1 MGRKIRYKKGRAI
14 AFIISIIL
22 VVGLAAFSVFQISKV
37 DTLTQDLVA
46 AQEESSRLSSRLE
59 TAEQQNQA
67 LQDNYDS
74 LEKQLSSLQ
83 SQYDDLTS
91 QDTADQT
98 SVEAEDNQSSGEKVA
113 YLTFD
118 DGPSS
123 VTSRLL
129 DVLDDLNVKATFFVA
144 FGGSDTPEKRDI
156 LKEESD
162 AGHVV
167 GVHTWTHDYYTIY
180 ANEQNFLDDFNK
192 MKEVIIESTGKNPN
206 VSRFPGGASNT
217 VSITASGGEEI
228 MPRLAELVHDMGF
241 QFFDWNAGGYDAET
255 PYPTP
260 DELANRVV
268 RDAEGRDTV
277 VILLHDTHDFTVD
290 AIPDIV
296 QELRNE
302 GFTFKTLT
310 PDSPAVQQPFAKAN
324 NS

>member
-1 MGRKIRYKKGRAI
+1 MGRRIRYKRGRSV
-14 AFIISIIL
+14 AFIISIVL
-22 VVGLAAFSVFQISKV
+22 VVGLAVFSAFQVSKV
-37 DTLTQDLVA
+37 DTLTQDLAA
-46 AQEESSRLSSRLE
+46 AQEESGRLSSQLDA
-59 TAEQQNQA
+59 TQQQNQA
-67 LQDNYDS
+67 LQDDYDAIK
-74 LEKQLSSLQ
+74 EQLSSLQ
-83 SQYDDLTS
+83 SQYDTLQN

-98 SVEAEDNQSSGEKVA
+98 SVETEEDTASGEKVA

-123 VTSRLL
+123 VTTRLL

-156 LKEESD
+156 LKKESD

-180 ANEQNFLDDFNK
+180 ANEQNFLNDFNK
-192 MKEVIIESTGKNPN
+192 MKEAIIESTGKTPN

-217 VSITASGGEEI
+217 VSITASGGVEI

-260 DELANRVV
+260 GELAGRVV
-268 RDAEGRDTV
+268 SDAEGHDTV

-296 QELRNE
+296 QELRDQ
-302 GFTFKTLT
+302 GFTFKTLN
-310 PDSPAVQQPFAKAN
+310 PDSPAIQQPFAKTN